1 MVKII
6 EGIARSHDSG
16 STAAVAEK
24 GTIENI
30 TEAKSDMLKKEVH
43 EPSDELLVSQ
53 SLYRDPSI
61 ADRHR

>member
-24 GTIENI
+24 RTIENI
-30 TEAKSDMLKKEVH
+30 TEAKSDMLKEVH

-61 ADRHR
+61 ADPHR